1 MQSKVARYILGIPR
15 REWSKTAGYRE
26 LGWLTMPQTA
36 VEFSLRMLFNV
47 LWKKKPL
54 KLLNAVMNEDGSIK
68 SFSERELNS
77 MTKLCRK
84 SWRIRVTRYAKLVD
98 PEFFHFDPTSLLF
111 RRELKLWVK
120 ENIDPN
126 GDYILKGKVTP
137 PQTDWLMNECEAWKK
152 RTFHDIWTQ
161 WEVEN
166 LDYSF

>member
-1 MQSKVARYILGIPR
+1 M
-15 REWSKTAGYRE
+15 
-26 LGWLTMPQTA
+26 
-36 VEFSLRMLFNV
+36 
-47 LWKKKPL
+47 
-54 KLLNAVMNEDGSIK
+54 
-68 SFSERELNS
+68 
-77 MTKLCRK
+77 
-84 SWRIRVTRYAKLVD
+84 D